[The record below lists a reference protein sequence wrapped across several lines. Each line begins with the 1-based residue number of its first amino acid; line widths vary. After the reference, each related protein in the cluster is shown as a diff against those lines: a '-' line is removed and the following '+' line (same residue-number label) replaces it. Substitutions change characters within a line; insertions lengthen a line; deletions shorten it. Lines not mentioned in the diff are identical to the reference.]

1 MELTKVDAH
10 IKAMMLRTPG
20 LFGSRMAALAHL
32 FLTNGNG
39 YWWDEAGCL
48 QPPREF
54 EPRETMDN
62 RDLDER
68 QSELDAEREADTSG
82 VLDTL
87 YASRAAALKREY
99 AVRALIEADIELYAT
114 KHVMDEDRR
123 LGIVQIEHFAPRW
136 CVMEDAPYERLDPE
150 WAQAAEEAMLVVS
163 SAIFRHLA
171 MYSERFSAETA
182 DPRWMRIYHGV
193 GEILEKLDP
202 ITGRSA
208 QQAHEKAFTEKLI
221 AEIAAED

>member
-32 FLTNGNG
+32 FLINGNG

-54 EPRETMDN
+54 EPCETMDN

-99 AVRALIEADIELYAT
+99 AVRALIETDIDLYAAE
-114 KHVMDEDRR
+114 HVMGEDMR
-123 LGIVQIEHFAPRW
+123 LSIVQIEHFDPRW
-136 CVMEDAPYERLDPE
+136 CVLKDAPYERLDPE
-150 WAQAAEEAMLVVS
+150 WAQAAEESLENVRS
-163 SAIFRHLA
+163 TIFRHLG

-208 QQAHEKAFTEKLI
+208 QLGREEAFTDMIL
-221 AEIAAED
+221 AELSVED